1 MRCVQLICTLFEW
14 TNWIARVIGWSV
26 GAPLRTTKGAS
37 GVWCW
42 ANWWFLFSHCYL
54 PIPKNLII
62 DLKIHKI
69 FSEQTRCPTE
79 IINYGATRIGN
90 FFFGAK
96 LMRLVHHHPF
106 ANEES
111 VNLLP
116 LARTIDFETKPSS
129 ITIVNE
135 NRFVITGLDVRC
147 KSFSIYFTTDGLYLA
162 STWCLSQ
169 KMMDNWW
176 VEFGQMK
183 LSFAGNCM

>member
-1 MRCVQLICTLFEW
+1 MVSFLALLPANSEKPHYRLKNPQNLFW
-14 TNWIARVIGWSV
+14 ANSMSNRDNKLWCNTNW
-26 GAPLRTTKGAS
+26 K
-37 GVWCW
+37 
-42 ANWWFLFSHCYL
+42 
-54 PIPKNLII
+54 
-62 DLKIHKI
+62 
-69 FSEQTRCPTE
+69 
-79 IINYGATRIGN
+79 

-96 LMRLVHHHPF
+96 LMRLVLHHPF

-176 VEFGQMK
+176 AEFGQMK
-183 LSFAGNCM
+183 LSFAENCM